1 MKTEADVKLEEGE
14 VYEPEQ
20 ITKLK
25 NQKKIYELA
34 QCEPDVL
41 DYVQGNN
48 IYSLK
53 SNGDGMLKVIRCI
66 NLRREI

>member
-25 NQKKIYELA
+25 NQKK
-34 QCEPDVL
+34 
-41 DYVQGNN
+41 N
-48 IYSLK
+48 I
-53 SNGDGMLKVIRCI
+53 
-66 NLRREI
+66 